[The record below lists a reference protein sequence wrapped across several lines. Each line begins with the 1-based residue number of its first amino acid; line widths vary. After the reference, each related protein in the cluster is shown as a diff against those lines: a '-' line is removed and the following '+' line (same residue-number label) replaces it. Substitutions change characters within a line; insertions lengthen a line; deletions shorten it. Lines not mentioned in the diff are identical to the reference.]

1 MDVAVP
7 RSVVDRPSADRLLM
21 TSKDL
26 ADRNCSRD
34 TKKVLGYEVVRRI
47 AYQQAPVSGAREAT
61 ERGIVDW
68 LYEKGLLPVVVSS

>member
-34 TKKVLGYEVVRRI
+34 TKKVLVLGDE
-47 AYQQAPVSGAREAT
+47 
-61 ERGIVDW
+61 
-68 LYEKGLLPVVVSS
+68 VSSEEDCLSAGSCKWYKGSDRTGGRLTGCTRRDYCR

>member
-34 TKKVLGYEVVRRI
+34 TKKVLVLGDEVVRKI

-61 ERGIVDW
+61 ERG
-68 LYEKGLLPVVVSS
+68 VV

>member
-1 MDVAVP
+1 
-7 RSVVDRPSADRLLM
+7 M

-34 TKKVLGYEVVRRI
+34 TKKVLVLGDEVVRKI

-61 ERGIVDW
+61 ERG
-68 LYEKGLLPVVVSS
+68 VV